1 MILGNHRDAWVAG
14 AVDPSSGTA
23 AVLETG
29 RALAMLRDAGWKPRR
44 TIVWCSW
51 DAEEYMLLGST
62 EWAEQHDHLLRNRA
76 VSYINLDSAVSG
88 GLRGFGAQATP
99 QFDDLIRDVAKT
111 VYDPEGEYDSMY
123 DAWKAKQNM
132 PLPSSSGHSAEHDSA
147 AGPEPQVG
155 RLGSGSDYTPFI
167 QHLGIPSV
175 ALGYSGEYPVYH
187 SQYDSL
193 YWMENFGDERTE
205 NCPTGFCRHAAI
217 STYVGALVMRLA
229 DDKVLPFNYTNY
241 AVVMR
246 GYADDC
252 APPPLLPACVSACL
266 SADCGI
272 LHSARTVAIASQ
284 HALCCCA
291 LQSMSHTQCNTQ
303 TRRVASVM
311 PLATP
316 GSLSALSTTPSPA
329 WTVSSP
335 RSPLR

>member
-1 MILGNHRDAWVAG
+1 M
-14 AVDPSSGTA
+14 
-23 AVLETG
+23 
-29 RALAMLRDAGWKPRR
+29 
-44 TIVWCSW
+44 
-51 DAEEYMLLGST
+51 
-62 EWAEQHDHLLRNRA
+62 
-76 VSYINLDSAVSG
+76 SG

-252 APPPLLPACVSACL
+252 APPPLAFACL
-266 SADCGI
+266 CVR
-272 LHSARTVAIASQ
+272 LPV
-284 HALCCCA
+284 C
-291 LQSMSHTQCNTQ
+291 
-303 TRRVASVM
+303 
-311 PLATP
+311 
-316 GSLSALSTTPSPA
+316 
-329 WTVSSP
+329 
-335 RSPLR
+335 